1 MGATRTLAL
10 ACSPSHGIHSE
21 VAAVRIALTLFV
33 LGLMALPSSAQTG
46 PQSSSEA
53 SKRCR
58 AEAAAHKLSG
68 AAQAIF
74 IDDCLNRSQ
83 PLPALAN
90 EAKARHDEQQRK
102 WDATA
107 IRIMRSICA
116 GCAGTAPRQPARSL
130 RMEFDDAARL

>member
-1 MGATRTLAL
+1 
-10 ACSPSHGIHSE
+10 
-21 VAAVRIALTLFV
+21 VRIAVTSLV
-33 LGLMALPSSAQTG
+33 LSLMALPSPAH

-68 AAQAIF
+68 AAEAIF

-90 EAKARHDEQQRK
+90 EAKARHDQQQRK

-107 IRIMRSICA
+107 IRSMRSICA
-116 GCAGTAPRQPARSL
+116 GCAGTAPRQPARTP
-130 RMEFDDAARL
+130 RMEFDDAARADE

>member
-1 MGATRTLAL
+1 MD
-10 ACSPSHGIHSE
+10 SSQ
-21 VAAVRIALTLFV
+21 VAAVRVALTLLV

-116 GCAGTAPRQPARSL
+116 GCAGPAPRQPARTP